1 MTHTHSKNRVP
12 FYVEPREGEVFWKGE
27 IHTVTKFKYSTY
39 ALNNDTLC
47 LYKHHKDEEGHI
59 WSTCIVIIPLTN
71 IEMFLPDSE
80 QD

>member
-1 MTHTHSKNRVP
+1 MTHTHSKNTVP

-27 IHTVTKFKYSTY
+27 TPSTTKFEYSTY

-47 LYKHHKDEEGHI
+47 LYKHHKDEEKGHI
-59 WSTCIVIIPLTN
+59 WSTCIAIIPLAN

-80 QD
+80 